1 MLNLASG
8 APKGSPAPAG
18 VSVLTSNL
26 EKIEFLLVHHPHLFY
41 IHTKAPCKT

>member
-1 MLNLASG
+1 MLNLALG
-8 APKGSPAPAG
+8 APKGSLAPAG

-26 EKIEFLLVHHPHLFY
+26 EKIEFLLVQHLNLFY